1 MGVFKRRKWLVLI
14 VLVVLVAGG
23 WAAAGKLGRNDDSAP
38 AAKKSD
44 PSTTD
49 GVAVTAEPVTLRP
62 IRRTV
67 TAVGSLWGWEEVPI
81 TPKVEG
87 RVIRVH
93 KFVGDVVKPGDLL
106 LEIDPTDY
114 QLAVNEAEKAL
125 ELELAKL
132 NLTAPP
138 ADDFDLAKLPSV
150 VRAAAVEKQAKARAT
165 RLRSGPRTSITDE
178 EQERADGDVEIARA
192 NIRQAEL
199 EARATLAAARHRQ
212 AALKSAQQRL
222 ADSKIT
228 APRQT
233 LRSIPVSRLRPSM

>member
-1 MGVFKRRKWLVLI
+1 MGLFKRRKWLVLI

-23 WAAAGKLGRNDDSAP
+23 WAAAGKLGRHDDSAP

-44 PSTTD
+44 PSTD
-49 GVAVTAEPVTLRP
+49 GVAVTVEPVTLRP

-199 EARATLAAARHRQ
+199 EARTTLAAARHRQ

-233 LRSIPVSRLRPSM
+233 RRSIRASRRRPSM